1 MHIKI
6 RDMAFVGSTLRFPGD
21 VVEATDDE
29 GAYLV
34 SIGRAETIDPGEK
47 PAEGGEGG
55 DDEAMRAELSKLTN
69 AQLHELAGK
78 EEIEV
83 GAGDNKTTLVET
95 IIAGRKAK
103 TETIDPGE
111 KPAEAL
117 D

>member
-34 SIGRAETIDPGEK
+34 GIGRAETIDPGEK
-47 PAEGGEGG
+47 PAE
-55 DDEAMRAELSKLTN
+55 
-69 AQLHELAGK
+69 
-78 EEIEV
+78 
-83 GAGDNKTTLVET
+83 
-95 IIAGRKAK
+95 
-103 TETIDPGE
+103 
-111 KPAEAL
+111 AL